1 METPDF
7 DVKMAIRMSCSLPIF
22 FSAVRH
28 EGEVYVDGALTD
40 AFPIDYVNNMETTHN
55 TLGIRYDSAE
65 YSATRD
71 INSIDKF
78 FTSLIS
84 ISTRDRYSPDSNVL
98 SIDVGKITVLDFKN
112 PKVLKKAFKVGAS
125 RMSSILKKIE

>member
-1 METPDF
+1 
-7 DVKMAIRMSCSLPIF
+7 
-22 FSAVRH
+22 
-28 EGEVYVDGALTD
+28 
-40 AFPIDYVNNMETTHN
+40 METTHN

-65 YSATRD
+65 YSANKD

-78 FTSLIS
+78 FTSLIA